1 MKLFI
6 NNEKVVETKPQENIC
21 CLDANVTYQSIKI
34 PKRSTI
40 KIEVWDDDSG
50 FFATAD
56 DLVQRSEG
64 NIDYFIKTSIHD
76 GAVFSTNQNLIE
88 TIAFW
93 QDELE

>member
-6 NNEKVVETKPQENIC
+6 NNEKVVQTRPQENIC
-21 CLDANVTYQSIKI
+21 CLDANVSYRSIKI
-34 PKRSTI
+34 PKKSII

-50 FFATAD
+50 FFGSAD

-64 NIDYFIKTSIHD
+64 SIDHFIKTSIHG
-76 GAVFSTNQNLIE
+76 GAEFSAEQNLIE